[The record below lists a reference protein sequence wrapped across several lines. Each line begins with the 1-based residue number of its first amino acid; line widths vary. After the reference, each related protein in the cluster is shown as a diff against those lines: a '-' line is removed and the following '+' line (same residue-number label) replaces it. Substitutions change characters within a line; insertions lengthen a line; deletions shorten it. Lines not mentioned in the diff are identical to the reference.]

1 MTKLPASEI
10 PEQLRNLVQT
20 NVDQAKAAYD
30 KFTDATEKL
39 AKTLEASEIP
49 VSPGLADVN
58 KKIMDF
64 TKANIDSNFDVASK
78 LAKAKDV
85 AEAIEIQAAFAQNQ
99 MKAVSRQTEE
109 LGALN
114 TPLWP
119 SRPWWLVPTPS
130 GATSSKHS

>member
-99 MKAVSRQTEE
+99 MKAFSQQTEE
-109 LGALN
+109 LGALMQKA
-114 TPLWP
+114 
-119 SRPWWLVPTPS
+119 VP
-130 GATSSKHS
+130 AAR